1 MLRINYSDTVH
12 LIASQNTSCDLITKT
27 RGNTANIFTVKP
39 LNTGHL
45 RVLKYL
51 SVIKRCPLLGG
62 NFKKIVTFRSKCFD
76 RYSWHVR
83 YLGCPPLGVFTVY
96 RNGQYSYSALSP
108 QFFYI
113 SFESC
118 FIFYLFFRPEQG
130 VLQFNS

>member
-62 NFKKIVTFRSKCFD
+62 NFKKIFTFGSKCFD
-76 RYSWHVR
+76 R
-83 YLGCPPLGVFTVY
+83 
-96 RNGQYSYSALSP
+96 
-108 QFFYI
+108 
-113 SFESC
+113 
-118 FIFYLFFRPEQG
+118 
-130 VLQFNS
+130 

>member
-62 NFKKIVTFRSKCFD
+62 NFKKIVTFETESFVC
-76 RYSWHVR
+76 YSWHAPFLR
-83 YLGCPPLGVFTVY
+83 CLLLIGFTVFV
-96 RNGQYSYSALSP
+96 NLKFLKV
-108 QFFYI
+108 FFITLWIWKYVDCNNNIFI
-113 SFESC
+113 SDIYF
-118 FIFYLFFRPEQG
+118 Q
-130 VLQFNS
+130 